1 MIAPVRIV
9 HLLPSFEPGTKETR
23 IVRLMNALG
32 KAAHHTV
39 VTATPGVIG
48 ARAAIAP
55 GIAVRFPDHGPALSG
70 RPSAARYLAL
80 AQYMRSF
87 DLALSYNWG
96 AIDAVMARRI
106 HGGPPLVHH
115 EDGFGPDEAVRLK
128 FERNLYR
135 RMALPAAAALV
146 VPSSALADI
155 ARSVWK
161 QPAERVHL
169 IRNGIDTRLFAGRPD
184 PRAIPGF
191 VKRHDDLVI
200 GCIAALQPV
209 KDIPRLVRAAA
220 TLDQRTH
227 LVIIG
232 EGPERAA
239 IVAAASAAGLANR
252 VHLPGALP
260 RPERFLGLFDIFAL
274 ASRRE
279 QAPVAVV
286 QAMAAGLPIVAPEVG
301 DLAAMVSPDNRALI
315 GDDLVS
321 ALARL
326 ASDRALRKAVG
337 TANARWARDEHDEKQ
352 MIERYRALYRAV
364 SGRTETF

>member
-1 MIAPVRIV
+1 VTRPWRIV
-9 HLLPSFEPGTKETR
+9 HLLPAFDLGTKEAR
-23 IVRLMNALG
+23 IVRLMNAFG
-32 KAAHHTV
+32 AAAQHTIV
-39 VTATPGVIG
+39 SADRDALG

-55 GIAVRFPDHGPALSG
+55 GIKASFPEHVPALMG
-70 RPSAARYLAL
+70 RPSGARYLAL

-161 QPAERVHL
+161 QPGERVQL
-169 IRNGIDTRLFAGRPD
+169 IRNGIDCRPFAGRPD

-191 VKRHDDLVI
+191 VRRRDDLVI
-200 GCIAALQPV
+200 GCVAGLQPV

-232 EGPERAA
+232 DGPERAA
-239 IVAAASAAGLANR
+239 IVAAALAAGLANR

-286 QAMAAGLPIVAPEVG
+286 QAMAAGLPIVAPDVG

-315 GDDLVS
+315 DDDVAKSLA
-321 ALARL
+321 ALAR
-326 ASDRALRKAVG
+326 DPALRQRIGKANSG
-337 TANARWARDEHDEKQ
+337 HARRAHDESG